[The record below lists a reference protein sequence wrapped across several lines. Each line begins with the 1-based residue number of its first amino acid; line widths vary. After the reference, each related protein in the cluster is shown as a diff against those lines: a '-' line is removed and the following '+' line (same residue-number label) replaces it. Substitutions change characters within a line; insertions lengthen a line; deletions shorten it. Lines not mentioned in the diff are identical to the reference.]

1 MSLIDYA
8 GAGVLRDM
16 FVPCHMMDRISA
28 NPNGTFDTQYRYQQ
42 GAAFYAML
50 RKDSD
55 PAIRAAEAQAGKG
68 MYTVVVKQ
76 GVSLKHGDVIRRDS
90 DGLTLAVTG
99 RTLDWKAPD
108 MSTLK
113 LAKTTAEEWEIP
125 S

>member
-16 FVPCHMMDRISA
+16 FEPCHMMDRVSA
-28 NPNGTFDTQYRYQQ
+28 NPNGTFDTRYRYQQ

-55 PAIRAAEAQAGKG
+55 PTIRAAEAQTGKG
-68 MYTVVVKQ
+68 MYTVVVKR

-99 RTLDWKAPD
+99 RTLDWEAPD
-108 MSTLK
+108 ISTVQI
-113 LAKTTAEEWEIP
+113 AKTTAEEWEIP